1 MGAVFN
7 NYTGGNTYLIKGFF
21 RSYTSAPSA
30 DVANPDIDGRVTITS
45 LSAKHTFDSSTAKYK
60 TESRTTVLNPIYAY
74 YNLLDIIN
82 QLEITVNDNDLS
94 A

>member
-30 DVANPDIDGRVTITS
+30 DVAHPDIDGRVTITS
-45 LSAKHTFDSSTAKYK
+45 LSAKHTFDSSTSKH
-60 TESRTTVLNPIYAY
+60 TITSTTSKF
-74 YNLLDIIN
+74 
-82 QLEITVNDNDLS
+82 TVI
-94 A
+94 